1 LGAFAAMCAKTAEPI
16 QMAFGDDL
24 CDPKEVCI
32 RQWTKSEESIPAAR
46 GDDGDVVI
54 FWNSLESQ

>member
-1 LGAFAAMCAKTAEPI
+1 MCAKTAEPI